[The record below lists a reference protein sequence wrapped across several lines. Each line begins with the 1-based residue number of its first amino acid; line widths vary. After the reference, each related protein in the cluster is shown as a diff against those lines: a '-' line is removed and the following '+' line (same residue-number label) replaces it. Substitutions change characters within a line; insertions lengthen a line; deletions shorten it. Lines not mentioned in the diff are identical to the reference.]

1 MVWPP
6 QVRPVDQFEARETVI
21 VNEEAERKNGK
32 SQEFAKGF
40 RRKMIEDRLSGDVSL
55 LPRCAAGS
63 RLTSISRHDARY
75 QHSAVHQEA
84 DRRVPEAGLR
94 KSARYKHC
102 PQNKTGSEFPQS
114 HSPPFPGEHGVAH
127 VAALC
132 GAGKSTYSRSPALT
146 YGSQNFGQFKQARHE
161 KFSTSG
167 HQASEDTS
175 AAIRKTKSPRCG
187 WRKGSAAGPWN
198 RTPRPTAGLCLLLC
212 WDRPCCS
219 A

>member
-1 MVWPP
+1 
-6 QVRPVDQFEARETVI
+6 VI

-102 PQNKTGSEFPQS
+102 PQNKTGSEFP
-114 HSPPFPGEHGVAH
+114 
-127 VAALC
+127 
-132 GAGKSTYSRSPALT
+132 
-146 YGSQNFGQFKQARHE
+146 
-161 KFSTSG
+161 
-167 HQASEDTS
+167 
-175 AAIRKTKSPRCG
+175 
-187 WRKGSAAGPWN
+187 
-198 RTPRPTAGLCLLLC
+198 
-212 WDRPCCS
+212 
-219 A
+219 